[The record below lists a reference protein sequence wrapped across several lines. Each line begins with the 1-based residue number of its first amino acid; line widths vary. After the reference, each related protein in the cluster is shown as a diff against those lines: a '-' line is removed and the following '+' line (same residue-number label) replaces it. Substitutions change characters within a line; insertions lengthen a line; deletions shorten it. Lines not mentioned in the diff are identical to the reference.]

1 MSNLF
6 CSPLFY
12 IFLTLFT
19 YTIFSFI
26 YHKCKFPLFNPL
38 LLTSIVIILYLLIT
52 KYSVNSYTDSLSIV
66 NIFLSPLTVCLAIP
80 VFNRI
85 QIVKHYFLP
94 IVVGTIIGAIV
105 SIGSV
110 LLFGKM
116 LHLDQEIIMSMIP
129 KSVTTPIALEISEKL
144 GGIKGITVSASYA
157 PQGIKQTY
165 ITFGLIVVFLIILL
179 LILFREQI
187 FKRKKKT
194 DK

>member
-94 IVVGTIIGAIV
+94 IVV
-105 SIGSV
+105 
-110 LLFGKM
+110 
-116 LHLDQEIIMSMIP
+116 
-129 KSVTTPIALEISEKL
+129 
-144 GGIKGITVSASYA
+144 
-157 PQGIKQTY
+157 
-165 ITFGLIVVFLIILL
+165 
-179 LILFREQI
+179 
-187 FKRKKKT
+187 
-194 DK
+194 